1 MEQSKQKLQT
11 SDSQIPGSSCSL
23 SIPSEPP
30 DLGNWFSSYRYE
42 SPAMNSNS
50 FRNEFD
56 TGEIKRERDGGDS
69 CGFMEN
75 GNKVGVFVH
84 KKQNSNGVVKCGSS
98 SQNQCLSKLFKLG
111 PVESVCISEGSDTGK
126 EISGSFE
133 SPSALSE
140 PTHIKNWFSSYV
152 YESAGF
158 GDSLCKE
165 SKFEKDG
172 FLVENSNRENE
183 EDLRNFST
191 NSSVSKEIVGEKE
204 QSGELAN
211 CDSSRRDTKQARQ
224 PVSEAPGPLESHLLL
239 SEPIHIRNW
248 FSSYVYESPS
258 LDMNDSFGDSVCKES
273 KCEKDGFRVEKR
285 DNEEDL
291 GDFRRNSSV
300 GEEVAGEKKQSVGL
314 ATCDSSWRVTK
325 HDRQP
330 VSKVPG
336 PLDSTSHLSEPSQPT
351 DIRNW
356 FSSYVYESPLDTA
369 DGFGDFGCRDRIDE
383 KDEVLVEPSNKED
396 GEGLEG
402 FSKKESDS
410 EEVDVEK
417 VQSEEF
423 ITSCRCSVVDPT
435 TGVDENLSG
444 RNDLCLEF
452 TPKTVQNH
460 DTSQAK
466 HGDTSSFNKGDS
478 QCKRDQE
485 TFHGTRFKPSNKQ
498 RSMCSNDGKCPQ
510 NLIQSSGSTLQ
521 ESSEATVHA
530 EDCVQFKSDSE
541 LIPVKGASVSKSTH
555 GSKERKDGGKG
566 ISEDGFITT
575 RKRKFTA
582 RNDENSAESSKGT
595 VPLAGRKDV
604 AIKRKT
610 LADTTNFHHSPAT
623 MITGKWR
630 RPQQR
635 KPNLRPPLKQLGLEQ
650 WIQKL

>member
-1 MEQSKQKLQT
+1 MEHSKQKLQT

-50 FRNEFD
+50 FCNEFD
-56 TGEIKRERDGGDS
+56 TGEIKREKDGGDS

-98 SQNQCLSKLFKLG
+98 SQNQCLRKLFKLG
-111 PVESVCISEGSDTGK
+111 PVQSVCISEGSDTGK

-133 SPSALSE
+133 SPSSLSE

-152 YESAGF
+152 YESPSLDTTAGF

-211 CDSSRRDTKQARQ
+211 CDSSWRDTKQARQ
-224 PVSEAPGPLESHLLL
+224 PVSETPGPLESHSLL

-258 LDMNDSFGDSVCKES
+258 LDTTDSFGDSVCKES

-291 GDFRRNSSV
+291 GDFRRNSRV
-300 GEEVAGEKKQSVGL
+300 GEEVAGEKKQSAGL

-336 PLDSTSHLSEPSQPT
+336 PLDSSSHLSEPT

-369 DGFGDFGCRDRIDE
+369 DGVGDFGCRDRIDE
-383 KDEVLVEPSNKED
+383 KDEVLVEPSNGEE

-417 VQSEEF
+417 V
-423 ITSCRCSVVDPT
+423 VDPT
-435 TGVDENLSG
+435 TGDDENLSG

-460 DTSQAK
+460 GTSQAK

-498 RSMCSNDGKCPQ
+498 RSMCSNDGKYPQ

-530 EDCVQFKSDSE
+530 EDCLQFKSDSE

-555 GSKERKDGGKG
+555 GSKERKDEGKG
-566 ISEDGFITT
+566 ISKDGFITT

-582 RNDENSAESSKGT
+582 RNDENSSKRPAESSKGT

-604 AIKRKT
+604 AIKRKA

-623 MITGKWR
+623 MITGKWK

>member
-1 MEQSKQKLQT
+1 MEHSKPKLQT
-11 SDSQIPGSSCSL
+11 SDSQIPGSS
-23 SIPSEPP
+23 EPP
-30 DLGNWFSSYRYE
+30 DLRNWFSSYRYE

-56 TGEIKRERDGGDS
+56 TGEIKREKDGGDS
-69 CGFMEN
+69 CGFMED

-84 KKQNSNGVVKCGSS
+84 KKQNSNEVVICGGS
-98 SQNQCLSKLFKLG
+98 SQNQCLSK
-111 PVESVCISEGSDTGK
+111 
-126 EISGSFE
+126 ISGSFE
-133 SPSALSE
+133 SPSSLSE

-152 YESAGF
+152 YESPSLDTTAGF

-183 EDLRNFST
+183 EDLTNFST
-191 NSSVSKEIVGEKE
+191 NSIVSKEIVGEKE
-204 QSGELAN
+204 QSGGLAN
-211 CDSSRRDTKQARQ
+211 CDSSWRDTKQARQ
-224 PVSEAPGPLESHLLL
+224 PVSEAPGPLEPHSLL

-258 LDMNDSFGDSVCKES
+258 LDTTDSFGDSVCKES
-273 KCEKDGFRVEKR
+273 KCEKNGFMVEKR
-285 DNEEDL
+285 DNEEDM
-291 GDFRRNSSV
+291 GDFGRNSRV
-300 GEEVAGEKKQSVGL
+300 GEEVAGEKKQSAGL
-314 ATCDSSWRVTK
+314 ATCDSSWRDTK

-336 PLDSTSHLSEPSQPT
+336 PLDSSSHLSEPT

-356 FSSYVYESPLDTA
+356 FSSYVYESPSLDTA
-369 DGFGDFGCRDRIDE
+369 DGFGDFGFRDRIDE
-383 KDEVLVEPSNKED
+383 KDEVLVEPSNREE

-410 EEVDVEK
+410 QEVDVEK
-417 VQSEEF
+417 
-423 ITSCRCSVVDPT
+423 VVDPT

-444 RNDLCLEF
+444 WNDLCLEY

-460 DTSQAK
+460 GIGQAK

-478 QCKRDQE
+478 QCNRDQE
-485 TFHGTRFKPSNKQ
+485 TFHGTIQPSNNQ

-510 NLIQSSGSTLQ
+510 NLIQSRGSTLQ

-530 EDCVQFKSDSE
+530 EDCLQLKSDSE

-555 GSKERKDGGKG
+555 GSKERKDEGKG

-575 RKRKFTA
+575 RKRKFTVG
-582 RNDENSAESSKGT
+582 NDENSSKRPAESSKGT
-595 VPLAGRKDV
+595 VPLAGGNDV
-604 AIKRKT
+604 IIKRKA

-623 MITGKWR
+623 MITGKWK

-635 KPNLRPPLKQLGLEQ
+635 KPNLGPPLKQLGLEQ